1 MTSLKTLT
9 FKTIE
14 RNRRE
19 SEITARRQ
27 KLIVKLEE
35 QQKVLEHYLK
45 GEQYTVN
52 RPKWM
57 RNNHGERAL
66 VQKQHIIRPWFFE
79 RDGGYYLHVKYGTR
93 ILSVDGVHNAVFV
106 SALNEL
112 TEVLSELIS
121 ATQAGELDGAIAQAL
136 KPKPKYKPGAAK
148 SADIHRLK
156 RERF

>member
-19 SEITARRQ
+19 SEITARRH

-35 QQKVLEHYLK
+35 QQKVFEHHVKGEHYVV
-45 GEQYTVN
+45 T

-57 RNNHGERAL
+57 QNDRGERVL
-66 VQKQHIIRPWFFE
+66 VEKQRVIRPWFFE
-79 RDGGYYLHVKYGTR
+79 KDSGYYLQVKYGTR
-93 ILSVDGVHNAVFV
+93 ILSVDGMHNAIFV
-106 SALNEL
+106 EAISDLSG
-112 TEVLSELIS
+112 VLSELIK
-121 ATQAGELDGAIAQAL
+121 ATEAGELDAAIAQAL
-136 KPKPKYKPGAAK
+136 KPKAKYRPGAAK

-156 RERF
+156 R

>member
-1 MTSLKTLT
+1 MASFKTLT

-45 GEQYTVN
+45 GEQYTVT

-57 RNNHGERAL
+57 QTDHGARVL

-79 RDGGYYLHVKYGTR
+79 RDGGYYLQVKYGTR
-93 ILSVDGVHNAVFV
+93 ILAVDGFHNAVFV
-106 SALNEL
+106 EAISDLKG
-112 TEVLSELIS
+112 VLSELIA
-121 ATQAGELDGAIAQAL
+121 ATEAGELDTAIAQAL

-148 SADIHRLK
+148 LADIHRLK
-156 RERF
+156 RS

>member
-1 MTSLKTLT
+1 MASFKTLT

-35 QQKVLEHYLK
+35 QQKVLEHHIK
-45 GEQYTVN
+45 GERYAVT

-57 RNNHGERAL
+57 QNDHGASVL

-79 RDGGYYLHVKYGTR
+79 RDGGYYLQVKYGTR
-93 ILSVDGVHNAVFV
+93 ILSVDGVHNAIFV
-106 SALNEL
+106 SALTEL
-112 TEVLSELIS
+112 TKVLYVLIS
-121 ATQAGELDGAIAQAL
+121 ATQVGELDTAIAQAL

-148 SADIHRLK
+148 SADIHRIK
-156 RERF
+156 R

>member
-19 SEITARRQ
+19 SEIIARRH
-27 KLIVKLEE
+27 KLTVKLLE
-35 QQKVLEHYLK
+35 QQKVLEHHVK

-52 RPKWM
+52 CPKWM
-57 RNNHGERAL
+57 QNNHGERVL
-66 VQKQHIIRPWFFE
+66 VQKQRVIRPWFFE
-79 RDGGYYLHVKYGTR
+79 RDGGYYFQIKYGTR
-93 ILSVDGVHNAVFV
+93 ILSVDGVHNAIFV
-106 SALNEL
+106 EAISDLNG
-112 TEVLSELIS
+112 VLSELIA
-121 ATQAGELDGAIAQAL
+121 ATESGELDAAIAQAL

-156 RERF
+156 R

>member
-35 QQKVLEHYLK
+35 QQKVLEHHVK

-57 RNNHGERAL
+57 QNNHGERVL
-66 VQKQHIIRPWFFE
+66 VQKQRVIRPWFFE
-79 RDGGYYLHVKYGTR
+79 RDGGYYLQVKYGTR
-93 ILSVDGVHNAVFV
+93 ILSVDGIHNAIFV
-106 SALNEL
+106 EAISDLNR
-112 TEVLSELIS
+112 VLSKLIT
-121 ATQAGELDGAIAQAL
+121 ATEAGELDGAIEKAL

-148 SADIHRLK
+148 TADIHRLK
-156 RERF
+156 R

>member
-1 MTSLKTLT
+1 MASLKTLT

-35 QQKVLEHYLK
+35 QQKVLEHHVK

-57 RNNHGERAL
+57 QNNHGERVL
-66 VQKQHIIRPWFFE
+66 VQKQRVIRPWFFE
-79 RDGGYYLHVKYGTR
+79 RDGGYYLQVKYGTR
-93 ILSVDGVHNAVFV
+93 ILSVDGVHNAIFV
-106 SALNEL
+106 EAISDLNR
-112 TEVLSELIS
+112 VLSKLIT
-121 ATQAGELDGAIAQAL
+121 ATEAGELDGAIEKAL
-136 KPKPKYKPGAAK
+136 KPKPKYKPGSAK
-148 SADIHRLK
+148 TADIHRLK
-156 RERF
+156 R

>member
-1 MTSLKTLT
+1 MAPLKTLT

-19 SEITARRQ
+19 SEITARRR

-35 QQKVLEHYLK
+35 QQKVLEHRMK

-57 RNNHGERAL
+57 QNNHGERVL
-66 VQKQHIIRPWFFE
+66 VQKQHVIRPWFLE
-79 RDGGYYLHVKYGTR
+79 RDGGYYFQVKYGTS
-93 ILSVDGVHNAVFV
+93 ILSVDGVHNAIFV
-106 SALNEL
+106 EAISDLSGVL
-112 TEVLSELIS
+112 TELIK
-121 ATQAGELDGAIAQAL
+121 ATEAGELDAAITQAL

-156 RERF
+156 R

>member
-1 MTSLKTLT
+1 MASLKTLT
-9 FKTIE
+9 FKSIV

-19 SEITARRQ
+19 SEIAARRR

-35 QQKVLEHYLK
+35 QQKVLEHHLK
-45 GEQYTVN
+45 GERYTVT

-57 RNNHGERAL
+57 SNNHGERVL

-79 RDGGYYLHVKYGTR
+79 RDGGYYLQVKYGTR
-93 ILSVDGVHNAVFV
+93 ILSVDGVHNAIFV
-106 SALNEL
+106 EAISDLRG
-112 TEVLSELIS
+112 VLSELIA
-121 ATQAGELDGAIAQAL
+121 ATKVGELDGAIAQAL

-156 RERF
+156 RS

>member
-19 SEITARRQ
+19 SEIIARRD

-35 QQKVLEHYLK
+35 QQKVLEHHVK

-57 RNNHGERAL
+57 QNNHGERAL
-66 VQKQHIIRPWFFE
+66 VQKQLIIRPWFFE
-79 RDGGYYLHVKYGTR
+79 RDGGYYLQVKYGTR
-93 ILSVDGVHNAVFV
+93 ILSVDGVHNAIFV
-106 SALNEL
+106 EAIFDLNG
-112 TEVLSELIS
+112 VLSGLIT
-121 ATQAGELDGAIAQAL
+121 ATETGELDAAIVQAL

-156 RERF
+156 R

>member
-1 MTSLKTLT
+1 MASLKTLT
-9 FKTIE
+9 FKSIE

-35 QQKVLEHYLK
+35 QQKVLEHHLK
-45 GEQYTVN
+45 GERYAVT

-57 RNNHGERAL
+57 SNNHGERVL

-79 RDGGYYLHVKYGTR
+79 RDGDYYLQVKYGTR
-93 ILSVDGVHNAVFV
+93 ILCVDGVHNAVFV

-121 ATQAGELDGAIAQAL
+121 TTQVGELDGAIAQAL

-148 SADIHRLK
+148 SADIHRL
-156 RERF
+156 RR

>member
-1 MTSLKTLT
+1 MIPLKTLT

-19 SEITARRQ
+19 SEIIARRQ

-35 QQKVLEHYLK
+35 QQKVLEYDMK
-45 GEQYTVN
+45 GEHYVVT

-57 RNNHGERAL
+57 QNDRGERAL
-66 VQKQHIIRPWFFE
+66 VHKQRVIRPWFFE
-79 RDGGYYLHVKYGTR
+79 RDGGYYLQIKYGTR
-93 ILSVDGVHNAVFV
+93 ILSVDGVHNAIFV
-106 SALNEL
+106 EAISDLSR
-112 TEVLSELIS
+112 VLSELIA
-121 ATQAGELDGAIAQAL
+121 ATESGELDAAIAQAL

-156 RERF
+156 R

>member
-19 SEITARRQ
+19 SEIIARRH

-35 QQKVLEHYLK
+35 QQKILELHVK
-45 GEQYTVN
+45 GEQYTVT

-57 RNNHGERAL
+57 RNNHGEHVL
-66 VQKQHIIRPWFFE
+66 VEKQRVIRPWFFK

-93 ILSVDGVHNAVFV
+93 ILSVDGVHNAIFV
-106 SALNEL
+106 EAMSDLSG
-112 TEVLSELIS
+112 VLSKLIT
-121 ATQAGELDGAIAQAL
+121 ATEAGELDTAIAQAL
-136 KPKPKYKPGAAK
+136 KYKPGAAK
-148 SADIHRLK
+148 SADIHQLK
-156 RERF
+156 R

>member
-35 QQKVLEHYLK
+35 QQKVLEHHVK
-45 GEQYTVN
+45 GEHYVVT

-57 RNNHGERAL
+57 QNDRGERAL
-66 VQKQHIIRPWFFE
+66 VQKQRVIRPWFFE
-79 RDGGYYLHVKYGTR
+79 RDGGYYLQVKYGTR
-93 ILSVDGVHNAVFV
+93 ILSLDGVHNAIFMDAI
-106 SALNEL
+106 SDLSG
-112 TEVLSELIS
+112 VLSKLI
-121 ATQAGELDGAIAQAL
+121 ADTEAGELDAAIAQAI
-136 KPKPKYKPGAAK
+136 KPKPKYKLGAAK
-148 SADIHRLK
+148 TADIHQFK
-156 RERF
+156 R

>member
-19 SEITARRQ
+19 SEITARRR

-35 QQKVLEHYLK
+35 QQKVLEHRMK
-45 GEQYTVN
+45 GEQYAVT

-57 RNNHGERAL
+57 QNNHGERVL
-66 VQKQHIIRPWFFE
+66 VQKQRVIRPWFFE
-79 RDGGYYLHVKYGTR
+79 KDSGYYLQVKYGTR
-93 ILSVDGVHNAVFV
+93 ILSADGIHNAIFV
-106 SALNEL
+106 EAISDLSGVL
-112 TEVLSELIS
+112 TELIK
-121 ATQAGELDGAIAQAL
+121 ATEAGELDAAITQAL

-148 SADIHRLK
+148 SADIHQLK
-156 RERF
+156 R